1 VLVRASGSRRPE
13 TVNNYPSGGDAMK
26 KLLAAI
32 VAGMFALTSVSAA
45 IAADKK
51 EEKKE
56 MKKADA
62 KKTDGK
68 KKSETKKEDGKKKGE
83 TKKDEMKKDKK

>member
-1 VLVRASGSRRPE
+1 
-13 TVNNYPSGGDAMK
+13 MK
-26 KLLAAI
+26 KLLAAF

-45 IAADKK
+45 VAADKK

-56 MKKADA
+56 MKKGDA
-62 KKTDGK
+62 KKT
-68 KKSETKKEDGKKKGE
+68 DGKKKGE